1 MTKIVSGTPV
11 RIYTA
16 EELGIQSSSYRYT
29 NHGGVRMW
37 AAFPAP
43 NNPHVWYL
51 TADKEAAVPVCPWA
65 ELEKLTLSSASG
77 GYASGLNVI
86 RNNDRIRELKRKYLG
101 PIALNCLHVVGESPK
116 VEVPIVDV
124 TALCQAID
132 SQIMVARSGVE
143 RDGMN
148 AHDLARHLKS
158 ARREGIINYLESHNI
173 PYTDCADD
181 DSFALEA

>member
-65 ELEKLTLSSASG
+65 ELEKQTLSGGSG

-132 SQIMVARSGVE
+132 SQMLLTRTYCE
-143 RDGMN
+143 RHNLDSR
-148 AHDLARHLKS
+148 ATALHLKS
-158 ARREGIINYLESHNI
+158 ARRKGIIEYLQAHKI
-173 PYTDCADD
+173 PHTDCADD

>member
-16 EELGIQSSSYRYT
+16 EELGIQASSYRYT

-37 AAFPAP
+37 AAFQAP

-51 TADKEAAVPVCPWA
+51 TADKEAVVPVCPWA
-65 ELEKLTLSSASG
+65 ELEKLTLGTSTG
-77 GYASGLNVI
+77 GYAQGLNVI
-86 RNNDRIRELKRKYLG
+86 RNNDRIRDLKRKYLG
-101 PIALNCLHVVGESPK
+101 PIALNCLHVVDDTPK
-116 VEVPIVDV
+116 IEPAIVDV

-132 SQIMVARSGVE
+132 NQIMVARSGVE

-158 ARREGIINYLESHNI
+158 ARREGIINYLSAHNI